1 MRIMID
7 TNILISV
14 ILFPSPNMNKLID
27 IISSNHTIVLSSYI
41 IEELKEVIKRKFP
54 NKYKYIDRFL
64 IELPYELVYTPELID
79 VFKYPFIRDKKD
91 LPILV
96 SAINENIDILITGD
110 KDFDEIEIEKPKILT
125 VIEFLER
132 YKESN

>member
-27 IISSNHTIVLSSYI
+27 IIPSNHTIVLSSYI

-54 NKYKYIDRFL
+54 NKYEHIDRFL
-64 IELPYELVYTPELID
+64 IELPYELVYIPELID
-79 VFKYPFIRDKKD
+79 VSKYPFNYEV
-91 LPILV
+91 LSLCW
-96 SAINENIDILITGD
+96 
-110 KDFDEIEIEKPKILT
+110 
-125 VIEFLER
+125 
-132 YKESN
+132 